1 MLVLVHRLDEGRAD
15 ADAPI
20 QLTVLNFTEE
30 AVEGTV
36 HSEALLPQHDV
47 IDAATGETIGHVDDL
62 QSFGVHLEPYGG
74 LFLILNEPAPDP
86 QE

>member
-1 MLVLVHRLDEGRAD
+1 MQV
-15 ADAPI
+15 
-20 QLTVLNFTEE
+20 TVLNFSHEPID
-30 AVEGTV
+30 GTV
-36 HSEALLPQHDV
+36 QSEALVPEHDV

-62 QSFGVHLEPYGG
+62 RSFGVHLEPYGG